1 MKTKAEKWLRDNYT
15 ADWSPKPGNVCVEWL
30 VLNCIVS
37 NCGLLY
43 IDATNQAEVPAPS
56 VGQPK
61 ALVKPIKKPKTG
73 LAAFSALVFAQQNDS
88 EDEEDEVVDEPI
100 MVSTTEVD
108 FYLQLPALPTQR
120 NGRDTDP
127 LDWWSA
133 NYLSLPNLCK
143 MARQFFAMPAS
154 SAGPERAFT
163 AAGRMHDDYKKNLSE
178 ETLCMMLEVKFN
190 L

>member
-1 MKTKAEKWLRDNYT
+1 MT
-15 ADWSPKPGNVCVEWL
+15 GVEH
-30 VLNCIVS
+30 VS
-37 NCGLLY
+37 GALP
-43 IDATNQAEVPAPS
+43 ASAPS
-56 VGQPK
+56 VPK
-61 ALVKPIKKPKTG
+61 ALFKPIKKPKTG

-88 EDEEDEVVDEPI
+88 EYEEDEVLDDNPV
-100 MVSTTEVD
+100 MVSNTEVD

-133 NYLSLPNLCK
+133 NYLSMPNLCK
-143 MARQFFAMPAS
+143 MARQFLAMPAS

-163 AAGRMHDDYKKNLSE
+163 SAGKMHDDYKKNLSE
-178 ETLCMMLEVKFN
+178 DTLCMMLEVKYN